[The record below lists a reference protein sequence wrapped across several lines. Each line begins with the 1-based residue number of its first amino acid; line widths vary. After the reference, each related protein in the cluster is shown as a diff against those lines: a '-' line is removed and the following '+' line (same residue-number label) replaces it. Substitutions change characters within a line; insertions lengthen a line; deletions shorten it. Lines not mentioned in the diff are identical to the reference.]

1 MNKIFTIVFA
11 LFLSTGIYAQ
21 TVISGTVTDSKT
33 GEPIPGVNIKV
44 EGKALGTNTDFD
56 GNYTLQISEEPP
68 FTVDVS
74 FLGYIAQKFEVTQKD
89 QVIDIVLAEAE
100 TSLDEV
106 VVSASRTPERILESP
121 VTVERMDARAVKN
134 TSSATFYEGL
144 ENLKGVDVNT
154 SSLTFKSIN
163 TRGFAT
169 FANTRFMQLVDGMD
183 NSSPALNFALG
194 NLLGMSELDVNSV
207 ELLPGAS
214 SALYGANAFNGI
226 LFMTSKS
233 PFEHQGVSTTFKTG
247 LTMQDAAG
255 DNEYYDVGI
264 RAAHAFND
272 KFAAKA
278 SFAYLKGTEWYA
290 TDYNQYI
297 DTGAGNADEIIPS
310 IAGQTAFN
318 QANVYGDE
326 VQLSETPFG
335 DLQGVVGFLASTTN
349 PELAP
354 LIPYIPAAN
363 VGRTGYKES
372 DLTDYEAES
381 AKVDVAFHYKPL
393 ANDLEFIWNSKF
405 GLGNTIY
412 QGANRYS
419 INDFFMQQ
427 HKFEVRNRN
436 FFIRAY
442 TTAEKAGESYDMLFT
457 GVNLNKETAQTW
469 FGTYAGAFA
478 QGAGPIVQQ
487 VLLGGGSQADAIN
500 AVNAAASQLHA
511 GARQFADA
519 NVTLQPGTPAFE
531 AAFNRITSDPDVL
544 TGSKFQDNT
553 KLYHVDGNYNFA
565 EVIDFAEIQ
574 LGGSYRLYSLN
585 SFGTIFTDYDGA
597 IDYDEYGAYMQLQ
610 KKFVDDR
617 LKFTGSIRYDK
628 AQNFDGNYSP
638 RVSISYSLGE
648 GKTRNLRASFQTG
661 FRNPTTQD
669 QYIGLDAGPAIL
681 VGSAPDNLDRY
692 ISSPLPNSG
701 TAQQLGFPS
710 TVELSGRAAY
720 ENSFTLASLFAF
732 GASAA
737 QGSPNPALLEIANF
751 EYVKPER
758 VTAFEL
764 GYRAGFGKLALDMSA
779 YYNKYEDFIGNKT
792 VVVPHYGLVNFSDI
806 HPFVQQP
813 NALIAIGNGDYQPFQ
828 VYTNSAA
835 DVKSYGGSIGM
846 TTKIFGNYNLGINYT
861 YAKFDFDQESDP
873 DYEAGFNTPEHKV
886 KVGFGNTA
894 LFENFG
900 FNVDVRWSDEYLW
913 ESTFA
918 DAIIDARTVIDA
930 QLNYSIPKIK
940 SLFKVG
946 GTNLG
951 GKEYMSAP
959 GTGSIGSLY
968 YVSWVV
974 NL

>member
-1 MNKIFTIVFA
+1 MNKIFTIVFT
-11 LFLSTGIYAQ
+11 LLLSTGIWAQ
-21 TVISGTVTDSKT
+21 TVITGTVTDSKT

-44 EGKALGTNTDFD
+44 EGKSLGTNTDFD
-56 GNYTLQISEEPP
+56 GNYNLEVSEEPP
-68 FTVDVS
+68 FNIEVS
-74 FLGYIAQKFEVTQKD
+74 ILGYIAQKFEVTQKE
-89 QVIDIVLAEAE
+89 QKIDVVLAEAE
-100 TSLDEV
+100 TTLNEV

-121 VTVERMDARAVKN
+121 VTVERMDVRAVKN

-154 SSLTFKSIN
+154 SSLTFKSVN

-264 RAAHAFND
+264 RAAHAFSE

-297 DTGAGNADEIIPS
+297 DRGAGNADEIIPS
-310 IAGQTAFN
+310 TAGQTAFN

-335 DLQGVVGFLASTTN
+335 DLQGVAGFLASTTN

-354 LIPYIPAAN
+354 LVPFIPKDN

-372 DLTDYEAES
+372 DLTDYNAES

-393 ANDLEFIWNSKF
+393 ANDLELIWNSKF

-436 FFIRAY
+436 FFLRGY
-442 TTAEKAGESYDMLFT
+442 LTSEKAGESYDMLFT
-457 GVNLNKETAQTW
+457 GVNMNKETASQW
-469 FGTYAGAFA
+469 FGTYAGAYA
-478 QGAGPIVQQ
+478 QGVGQIFA
-487 VLLGGGSQADAIN
+487 GGGSPAD
-500 AVNAAASQLHA
+500 VAAASPQLHA
-511 GARQFADA
+511 ASRQAADGL
-519 NVTLQPGTPAFE
+519 VTLQPGTAAFKE
-531 AAFNRITSDPDVL
+531 AFNRITSDPDVL

-638 RVSISYSLGE
+638 RVSVSYSLGE

-701 TAQQLGFPS
+701 TAQLLGFPS

-720 ENSFTLASLFAF
+720 ENSFTLASLYAF

-758 VTAFEL
+758 VTAYEV

-779 YYNKYEDFIGNKT
+779 YYYKYEDVIG
-792 VVVPHYGLVNFSDI
+792 
-806 HPFVQQP
+806 
-813 NALIAIGNGDYQPFQ
+813 
-828 VYTNSAA
+828 
-835 DVKSYGGSIGM
+835 
-846 TTKIFGNYNLGINYT
+846 
-861 YAKFDFDQESDP
+861 
-873 DYEAGFNTPEHKV
+873 
-886 KVGFGNTA
+886 
-894 LFENFG
+894 
-900 FNVDVRWSDEYLW
+900 
-913 ESTFA
+913 
-918 DAIIDARTVIDA
+918 
-930 QLNYSIPKIK
+930 
-940 SLFKVG
+940 
-946 GTNLG
+946 
-951 GKEYMSAP
+951 
-959 GTGSIGSLY
+959 
-968 YVSWVV
+968 
-974 NL
+974 

>member
-1 MNKIFTIVFA
+1 MNKIFTIVFT
-11 LFLSTGIYAQ
+11 LLLSTGIWAQ
-21 TVISGTVTDSKT
+21 TVITGTVTDSKT

-44 EGKALGTNTDFD
+44 EGKSLGTNTDFD
-56 GNYTLQISEEPP
+56 GNYNLEVSEEPH
-68 FTVDVS
+68 FNIEVS
-74 FLGYIAQKFEVTQKD
+74 ILGYIAQKFEVTQKE
-89 QVIDIVLAEAE
+89 QKIDVVLAEAE
-100 TSLDEV
+100 TTLNEV

-121 VTVERMDARAVKN
+121 VTVERMDVRAVKN

-154 SSLTFKSIN
+154 SSLTFKSVN

-264 RAAHAFND
+264 RAAHAFSE

-297 DTGAGNADEIIPS
+297 DRGAGNADEIIPS
-310 IAGQTAFN
+310 TAGQTAFN

-335 DLQGVVGFLASTTN
+335 DLQGVAGFLASTTN

-354 LIPYIPAAN
+354 LVPFIPKDN

-372 DLTDYEAES
+372 DLTDYNAES

-393 ANDLEFIWNSKF
+393 ANDLELIWNSKF

-436 FFIRAY
+436 FFLRGY
-442 TTAEKAGESYDMLFT
+442 LTSEKAGESYDMLFT
-457 GVNLNKETAQTW
+457 GVNMNKETASQW
-469 FGTYAGAFA
+469 FGTYAGAYA
-478 QGAGPIVQQ
+478 QGVGQIFA
-487 VLLGGGSQADAIN
+487 GGGSPAD
-500 AVNAAASQLHA
+500 VAAASPQLHA
-511 GARQFADA
+511 ASRQAADGL
-519 NVTLQPGTPAFE
+519 VTLQPGTAAFKE
-531 AAFNRITSDPDVL
+531 AFNRITSDPDVL

-553 KLYHVDGNYNFA
+553 KLYHIDGNYNFA

-638 RVSISYSLGE
+638 RVSVSYSLGE

-701 TAQQLGFPS
+701 TAQLLGFPS

-720 ENSFTLASLFAF
+720 ENSFTAASLFAF

-758 VTAFEL
+758 VTAYEI

-792 VVVPHYGLVNFSDI
+792 VVVPHYGMVNFSDI

-813 NALIAIGNGDYQPFQ
+813 NALIAIGNGDWQAFQ

-846 TTKIFGNYNLGINYT
+846 TTKIFGDFNFGLNYT
-861 YAKFDFDQESDP
+861 YAKFDLDQESDP

-886 KVGFGNTA
+886 KVGFGNTS

-930 QLNYSIPKIK
+930 QLNYSVPKIK

-959 GTGSIGSLY
+959 GVGAIGSLY

>member
-1 MNKIFTIVFA
+1 MNKIFTIVFT
-11 LFLSTGIYAQ
+11 LLLSTGIWAQ
-21 TVISGTVTDSKT
+21 TVITGTVTDSKT

-44 EGKALGTNTDFD
+44 EGKSLGTNTDFD
-56 GNYTLQISEEPP
+56 GNYNLEVSEEPP
-68 FTVDVS
+68 FNIEVS
-74 FLGYIAQKFEVTQKD
+74 ILGYIAQKFEVTQKE
-89 QVIDIVLAEAE
+89 QKIDVVLAEAE
-100 TSLDEV
+100 TTLNEV

-121 VTVERMDARAVKN
+121 VTVERMDVREVKN

-154 SSLTFKSIN
+154 SSLTFKSVN

-264 RAAHAFND
+264 RAAHAFSE

-297 DTGAGNADEIIPS
+297 DRGAGNADEIIPS
-310 IAGQTAFN
+310 TAGQTAFN

-335 DLQGVVGFLASTTN
+335 DLQGVAGFLASTTN

-354 LIPYIPAAN
+354 LVPFIPKDN

-372 DLTDYEAES
+372 DLTDYNAES

-393 ANDLEFIWNSKF
+393 ANDLELIWNSKF

-436 FFIRAY
+436 FFLRGY
-442 TTAEKAGESYDMLFT
+442 LTSEKAGESYDMLFT
-457 GVNLNKETAQTW
+457 GVNMNKETASQW
-469 FGTYAGAFA
+469 FGTYAGAYA
-478 QGAGPIVQQ
+478 QGVGQIFA
-487 VLLGGGSQADAIN
+487 GGGSPAD
-500 AVNAAASQLHA
+500 VAAASPQLHA
-511 GARQFADA
+511 ASRQAADGL
-519 NVTLQPGTPAFE
+519 VTLQPGTAAFKE
-531 AAFNRITSDPDVL
+531 AFNRITSDPDVL

-638 RVSISYSLGE
+638 RVSVSYSLGE

-701 TAQQLGFPS
+701 TAQLLGFPS

-751 EYVKPER
+751 DYVKPER
-758 VTAFEL
+758 VTAYEV

-813 NALIAIGNGDYQPFQ
+813 NALIAIGNQDYQPFQ

-886 KVGFGNTA
+886 KVGFGNTS

-930 QLNYSIPKIK
+930 QLNYSVPKIK

-959 GTGSIGSLY
+959 GVGAIGSLY